1 MKRKRLLMAMVIV
14 LVLSMVIVGIIFVRS
29 VIIRNKF
36 KSVHSVSEFDDFKE
50 LRYEDISIMTLQTMP
65 TQPEWVEI
73 DDKNMI
79 GEMWQ
84 YFQGLELSF
93 REYIDSSKMNGGGGW
108 VTTFKTNVG
117 NVSIFYDWH
126 DKRVY
131 VCDGYDEYYY
141 EIVSSVMDNPFEKLY
156 SEWKEK
162 HGGITPW
169 G

>member
-1 MKRKRLLMAMVIV
+1 
-14 LVLSMVIVGIIFVRS
+14 
-29 VIIRNKF
+29 
-36 KSVHSVSEFDDFKE
+36 
-50 LRYEDISIMTLQTMP
+50 
-65 TQPEWVEI
+65 
-73 DDKNMI
+73 
-79 GEMWQ
+79 
-84 YFQGLELSF
+84 
-93 REYIDSSKMNGGGGW
+93 MNGGGGW

-131 VCDGYDEYYY
+131 ICDGYDEYYY

-162 HGGITPW
+162 HGVITPW